1 MTNRSASQ
9 QHGLHS
15 MNETR
20 PKSKLRNRRNKVK
33 AKARKEASPMLS
45 LHTKIKGETPKAKA
59 KTAKPKTTK
68 TAAKKPTAKKPV
80 AKKSETV
87 EKEA

>member
-9 QHGLHS
+9 QHGLHT
-15 MNETR
+15 MNESR

-33 AKARKEASPMLS
+33 AKARKDANPLPN
-45 LHTKIKGETPKAKA
+45 LHTKVKGAAPKAKA
-59 KTAKPKTTK
+59 AKPKTTK
-68 TAAKKPTAKKPV
+68 APAKKAAPKKPA
-80 AKKSETV
+80 AKKSETA